1 MNRFSPLDVTLE
13 TLSVLL
19 YPDERIVTHADG
31 VGLYDGKDKA
41 PRYDD
46 GRAVLTSHRI
56 VFISSTR
63 PHSDSAALDLAAV
76 KQTEYW
82 VGFLK
87 SHPKITLVLSDSAP
101 NRSATSSSD
110 GAAAW
115 DAAAAATVAAAVRD
129 KDRERLALAAAAGE
143 RAWVCRICG
152 MRNVPSVE
160 LGLKCS
166 LCGVARDPQDPRP
179 AASSLPPSRLGTP
192 RSTSPT
198 RRTSS
203 FSTGT
208 SSTTAAAPGLDPKET
223 GSRIACPVC
232 TFLNHHSMATCEV
245 CESPLFPEGPPASRI
260 ASPVALSTSATPSR
274 ANTPGPT
281 TDPASAIPSPSGS
294 LFVRLSFRKGG
305 EKAFYA
311 ALKEALAK
319 RAWDLTAAAAAAAT
333 AKGLGRTGTQA
344 SRKGTGDPSGP
355 VESVN
360 PGAGIDAIMRGMDL
374 DSRDREDSLDDA
386 LKDLDSLMRKAKDM
400 ISLAQTINARLA
412 PSIGTGA
419 DTTTTTTTAEERQ
432 AVTLA
437 STSLQ
442 SLGLVSAAVT
452 SDLVSDSKQYHQ
464 ELARELA
471 EVLRKGTVMEKHGGI
486 VGLDEVW
493 CLWNRARGVAL
504 VSPKDLRLAA
514 PYLPQYSLSHSAAV
528 RLRVFP
534 SGLTILHTPRFSLG
548 SFSARILE
556 LLDLRQ
562 ATVASLS
569 EVEVLGMAEIER
581 REREGVNV
589 LEVAKAEQLSVGLS
603 KEMMD
608 LLEMGEGVTALDRR
622 GGGHVVR
629 DEQGGEGTRWHR
641 NLISNAV
648 WDGQT
653 FPT

>member
-1 MNRFSPLDVTLE
+1 M
-13 TLSVLL
+13 
-19 YPDERIVTHADG
+19 
-31 VGLYDGKDKA
+31 
-41 PRYDD
+41 
-46 GRAVLTSHRI
+46 LTTHRI

-63 PHSDSAALDLAAV
+63 PHSNSAALDLAAV

-87 SHPKITLVLSDSAP
+87 SHPKITLVLSEPAP
-101 NRSATSSSD
+101 TPSEAVSD
-110 GAAAW
+110 A
-115 DAAAAATVAAAVRD
+115 VAAARD
-129 KDRERLALAAAAGE
+129 KNRERLALAAAAGE

-166 LCGVARDPQDPRP
+166 LCGVARDPLPS
-179 AASSLPPSRLGTP
+179 SSLPPSSLETP
-192 RSTSPT
+192 PRSASPSSRRPSSFSSASTRPAVSTSP
-198 RRTSS
+198 
-203 FSTGT
+203 
-208 SSTTAAAPGLDPKET
+208 APQLFDPKET

-245 CESPLFPEGPPASRI
+245 CESPLFPSDGSKSGVPPTPVNI
-260 ASPVALSTSATPSR
+260 ASIPPSR

-281 TDPASAIPSPSGS
+281 TDPASAIPAPSGS
-294 LFVRLSFRKGG
+294 VFVRLSFRKGG
-305 EKAFYA
+305 EKIFYST
-311 ALKEALAK
+311 LKEALAK
-319 RAWDLTAAAAAAAT
+319 RAWDLSAAAANKLIKRSDT
-333 AKGLGRTGTQA
+333 HK
-344 SRKGTGDPSGP
+344 SRKDVGNSGGPPS
-355 VESVN
+355 ETVN
-360 PGAGIDAIMRGMDL
+360 LGGGIDAIMRGINL

-412 PSIGTGA
+412 PSSSAAATGGA
-419 DTTTTTTTAEERQ
+419 QTTTTAEERQ
-432 AVTLA
+432 AVSLA

-452 SDLVSDSKQYHQ
+452 ADLVSDSKRYHE
-464 ELARELA
+464 ELAKELA
-471 EVLRKGTVMEKHGGI
+471 EVLRKGGVMERHGGI

-514 PYLPQYSLSHSAAV
+514 PYLPHYALSHATAV

-534 SGLTILHTPRFSLG
+534 SGLTILYTPHFSLP

-569 EVEVLGMAEIER
+569 EAEVLGMAEIER

-589 LEVAKAEQLSVGLS
+589 LEVARAEQLSVGLA

-608 LLEMGEGVTALDRR
+608 LLEMGEGAAAAAGERR

-641 NLISNAV
+641 NLISGAV
-648 WDGQT
+648 WDGQVFST
-653 FPT
+653 